1 MTDIFM
7 PTPIQTAP
15 STPFRSDD
23 ELMDLLIQRLP
34 ERLQKVLNWLREP
47 DHKWV
52 RIPAGVLFMLGGVLS
67 ILPVLGLWM
76 LPVGVM
82 LLSQDIP
89 LFRRLQGRVL
99 RWIERKHPEWL
110 GLPADSAG
118 S

>member
-7 PTPIQTAP
+7 PTLIQTAT
-15 STPFRSDD
+15 SIPFRSDD

-34 ERLQKVLNWLREP
+34 TWLQEVLNWLREA

-89 LFRRLQGRVL
+89 LFRRFQGRLL
-99 RWIERKHPEWL
+99 RWIERKHPDWL
-110 GLPADSAG
+110 GLPAKSGG

>member
-1 MTDIFM
+1 M
-7 PTPIQTAP
+7 PSSPVTPRT
-15 STPFRSDD
+15 DD

-34 ERLQKVLNWLREP
+34 ERLQTALNWLREP
-47 DHKWV
+47 ERKWV

-89 LFRRLQGRVL
+89 FFRRIQGCVL
-99 RWIERKHPEWL
+99 RWIERKHPDWL
-110 GLPADSAG
+110 GLSADAH
-118 S
+118 

>member
-7 PTPIQTAP
+7 PSQITPSA
-15 STPFRSDD
+15 STPRTDD

-47 DHKWV
+47 DRKWV

-76 LPVGVM
+76 LPIGVM

-89 LFRRLQGRVL
+89 FFRHIQGHVL
-99 RWIERKHPEWL
+99 RWIERKHPDWL
-110 GLPADSAG
+110 GLPANGAG
-118 S
+118 N

>member
-7 PTPIQTAP
+7 TSSLPPRT
-15 STPFRSDD
+15 DD
-23 ELMDLLIQRLP
+23 ELMELLIRRLP
-34 ERLQKVLNWLREP
+34 EKLQTVLNWLREP
-47 DHKWV
+47 SHKWV

-82 LLSQDIP
+82 LLSQDIA

-99 RWIERKHPEWL
+99 RWVERKHPDWL
-110 GLPADSAG
+110 GLNT
-118 S
+118 

>member
-1 MTDIFM
+1 M
-7 PTPIQTAP
+7 PSSPVTPRT
-15 STPFRSDD
+15 DD

-34 ERLQKVLNWLREP
+34 ERLQTALNWLREP
-47 DHKWV
+47 ERKWV

-89 LFRRLQGRVL
+89 FFRRIQGRVL
-99 RWIERKHPEWL
+99 RWIERKHPDWL
-110 GLPADSAG
+110 GLSADAH
-118 S
+118 